1 MFHCRNIKVLKRQ
14 VFTLTTIS
22 LKMLTCVQT
31 KTGVDII
38 KMTFCVKRVECSKLL
53 RNGFKHILTVAC
65 YFSTTALVPLPGSKP
80 AIHDTYD

>member
-22 LKMLTCVQT
+22 WKMLTCVQT
-31 KTGVDII
+31 ETGVDLI
-38 KMTFCVKRVECSKLL
+38 KMAFYVKRVECSKLL

-65 YFSTTALVPLPGSKP
+65 CFSTTALVPLPGSKP
-80 AIHDTYD
+80 VIHDTYD